1 MKIMSGGS
9 VLVEQF
15 GARLSYWR
23 MLRGL
28 TQLELAD
35 AVDVSAT
42 HISSLECGRTCPSL
56 RMVECLLDALNVDI
70 GTFFEGGR
78 MKIIRGGSVIA
89 ELRDA
94 PKDFNCTNKAGVISV
109 ATPAGAVVIG
119 SYDTARASEIVR
131 SLYMAYF
138 RGDSEF
144 VMPAE

>member
-1 MKIMSGGS
+1 M
-9 VLVEQF
+9 LVEQF
-15 GARLSYWR
+15 GARLKYWR
-23 MLRGL
+23 TSRGL

-35 AVDVSAT
+35 ATDFSNK
-42 HISSLECGRTCPSL
+42 HISDWECGKTCPNL
-56 RMVECLLDALNVDI
+56 RTVERLLDALNVDI
-70 GTFFEGGR
+70 GTFFKGGR
-78 MKIIRGGSVIA
+78 MKIMSGGSVIV